1 MSLNDPQW
9 GKRGGGGG
17 PPDLDEIWRN
27 VNRRL
32 ADLFGRKS
40 GPDNNNPPPS
50 EPPGRR
56 LRLPMGGAGLLIA
69 LVLGVW
75 LASGFYIVDE
85 GRRGVV
91 TRFGKYTE
99 TTQPGPRW
107 HLPFPVEAVELVDFS
122 QVKTIEIGYR
132 NTPKNKVEREAL
144 SLTDDENIIDI
155 QFAVQYNLKSA
166 EGYLFNVRR
175 PEQTVAF
182 VAETAMREVIG
193 KAKMDFALYE
203 GREQIAKSAEKLMQE
218 MLDRYGTGIYVQKV
232 TLQNVQPP
240 DKVQAAFDD
249 AVKAGQDRERFRN
262 EGQAYANDVVPR
274 ARGNASRLLEE
285 ANGYQAEVVQRAEGD
300 ASRFRQI
307 LVEYTK
313 APAVTR
319 ERLYLD
325 MMQSVIG
332 NSSKVLVDQ
341 KAGGNSLLYLP
352 LDKLIQQNAPAA
364 AAAPAADLSA
374 ARQSTPPAAE
384 PTVNLDPGRSR
395 EALRTRE
402 RGGESR

>member
-9 GKRGGGGG
+9 GKRGGSNNSG

-27 VNRRL
+27 VNRRMNE
-32 ADLFGRKS
+32 LFGRRREPQDAGGDGG
-40 GPDNNNPPPS
+40 GP
-50 EPPGRR
+50 GFK
-56 LRLPMGGAGLLIA
+56 LPLGGLGLLVA
-69 LVLGVW
+69 LVIVIW

-99 TTQPGPRW
+99 TTLPGPRW
-107 HLPFPVEAVELVDFS
+107 HLPFPVETVELVDFS

-132 NTPKNKVEREAL
+132 NTPKNKIDKEAVM
-144 SLTDDENIIDI
+144 LTEDENIIDI

-166 EGYLFNVRR
+166 ESYVFNNRR
-175 PEQTVAF
+175 PDQIVAY
-182 VAETAMREVIG
+182 VAESAIREVVG

-203 GREQIAKSAEKLMQE
+203 GREQIAKQTEQLMQQN
-218 MLDRYGTGIYVQKV
+218 LDRYGTGVFVQKV

-249 AVKAGQDRERFRN
+249 AVKAGQDRERLKN

-274 ARGNASRLLEE
+274 ARGMAARLIEE
-285 ANGYQAEVVQRAEGD
+285 ANGYQSEVVQRAQGD
-300 ASRFRQI
+300 ADRFNKI
-307 LVEYTK
+307 LVEYQK
-313 APAVTR
+313 APGVTR

-325 MMQSVIG
+325 MMQSVLG

-341 KAGGNSLLYLP
+341 KSTSLLYLP
-352 LDKLIQQNAPAA
+352 FDKLIQQSAQSPAA
-364 AAAPAADLSA
+364 PTTPDATTPT
-374 ARQSTPPAAE
+374 RIPPAPDAM
-384 PTVNLDPGRSR
+384 PLDGGRSR
-395 EALRTRE
+395 EALRNRE
-402 RGGESR
+402 GR